1 MPSVYDVFISYRQKE
16 PDRSWVRKTL
26 LPRLEADGVQV
37 CIDFRDFH
45 LGAALVKEM
54 QRAVLESR
62 YSLAVLTP
70 AYLAS
75 SFTDF
80 ENVLAQHLGL
90 ENGQRRLLA
99 VMREPCHPELRIA
112 ARLWLD
118 MTDDGE
124 FETAVTR
131 LVGELRQPPEE

>member
-1 MPSVYDVFISYRQKE
+1 VYDVFISYRQKE
-16 PDRSWVRKTL
+16 PDRSWVRRTL
-26 LPRLEADGVQV
+26 LPRLEADGLKV

-45 LGAALVKEM
+45 LGAPIIKEM

-70 AYLAS
+70 EYLAS
-75 SFTDF
+75 NFTDF

-90 ENGQRRLLA
+90 EKGQRRLLA
-99 VMREPCHPELRIA
+99 VMREPCDPELRIA

-124 FETAVTR
+124 FETAVAR
-131 LVGELRQPPEE
+131 LVGELRQPAEA